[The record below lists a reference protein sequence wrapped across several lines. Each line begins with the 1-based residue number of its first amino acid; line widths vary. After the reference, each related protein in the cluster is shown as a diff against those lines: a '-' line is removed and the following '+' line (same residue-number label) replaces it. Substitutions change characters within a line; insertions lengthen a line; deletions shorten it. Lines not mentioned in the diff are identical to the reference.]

1 MEDEA
6 NEEDA
11 VGTDRIGLFR
21 SHGLSLK
28 NDEAEHGAK
37 QLMEATIRTSTTN
50 TLLPMI

>member
-11 VGTDRIGLFR
+11 AGTDRIGLLL

-28 NDEAEHGAK
+28 NEEAEQRAK
-37 QLMEATIRTSTTN
+37 QLMEATIRTSIIN
-50 TLLPMI
+50 TLFPMI